1 VKKQNVAPLWARLLS
16 VPMLVA
22 LWQLVS
28 SLELV
33 NPILF
38 PPPLAV
44 FKALLDYLYNGNGI
58 QDFSW
63 SLLRVAVGYGCGA
76 LVGILM
82 GLLTGTR
89 PVLNGLCT
97 PIFQLLRPIPPIAFV
112 PLVVVWFGLGEAGKF
127 FLVFWGVFF
136 TVWLATHVGVQRV
149 NVQLVQA
156 AQSLGAPARRLL
168 WTVQMPASLPSIF
181 IGLRTAVSIS
191 FYTLVA
197 AELAGAYAGLAYRLE
212 ITQQNMQ
219 IAYTMAGLVMLG
231 VISACAD
238 RLFQWASARL
248 VHWGELT

>member
-1 VKKQNVAPLWARLLS
+1 MKKQNAAPVWARLLS
-16 VPMLVA
+16 VPLLVA

-33 NPILF
+33 NPLLF
-38 PPPLAV
+38 PPPTAV
-44 FKALLDYLYNGNGI
+44 FKALLDYLYNGSGF
-58 QDFSW
+58 QDFLW
-63 SLLRVAVGYGCGA
+63 SLIRVVVGYGSGA
-76 LVGILM
+76 LVGITM

-89 PVLNGLCT
+89 PVLNGLFT

-149 NVQLVQA
+149 SAQLIQA
-156 AQSLGAPARRLL
+156 AQSLGAQPREVLM
-168 WTVQMPASLPSIF
+168 TVQMPASLPSIF
-181 IGLRTAVSIS
+181 IGLRTAVSTA

-231 VISACAD
+231 VISASAD
-238 RLFQWASARL
+238 RLFQWVSTRL
-248 VHWGELT
+248 VHWS